1 MLCLHTTIVQCF
13 HFPSVFTVAPFVRHM
28 ARTSPP
34 SPLPPPLPPPHLL
47 PISSVR
53 YSRLPLSCFEDN
65 FLPCN
70 QMSSLH
76 DGRDGNQ
83 RGNLRGGSAGV
94 FGLIAPMSKHTECA
108 QPSEK
113 RLRRTP
119 LPNNHLELETE
130 SCFWNMYLC
139 PGLHSPRLQTKAC
152 WSF

>member
-1 MLCLHTTIVQCF
+1 MLCLHTTIVQRF
-13 HFPSVFTVAPFVRHM
+13 HFPSVFTVAALPLSD
-28 ARTSPP
+28 TWLGL
-34 SPLPPPLPPPHLL
+34 LPPPLPPHLL

-53 YSRLPLSCFEDN
+53 NSRLPLSCFEDN
-65 FLPCN
+65 SLPCN

-94 FGLIAPMSKHTECA
+94 FELIAPMSKHTECA
-108 QPSEK
+108 QPSLK

-139 PGLHSPRLQTKAC
+139 PGLHSARLQTKAC